1 VSHLIVGTAGHIDH
15 GKTTL
20 VRALTGIDTDRLKEE
35 KERGITIELGF
46 AHLDLPGLPPV
57 GIVDVPGHEKFVH
70 HMVAGVAGIDLV
82 LLVIAADEGIMPQT
96 REHLD
101 ICRLL
106 GVSAGLVVL
115 TKADLVEPEW
125 LEMVGQ
131 EVASFLAGSF
141 LEGAPIVP
149 VSSTTGSG
157 IPELRAAIAELLAK
171 VPDRPAVGIPRLPV
185 DRVFTMKG
193 FGTVVT
199 GTLIAGRL
207 AVGDTVEALP
217 ARFESRIRGLQVYG
231 RPVESARAGQRVA
244 VNLQGV
250 EKSAIERGSVLSH
263 PGLLDPSFLMDAR
276 LTTLASLGKP
286 LANRT
291 RVRLHIGTS
300 EILARVIL
308 LGRTELAPG
317 EEALVQLRLEAPGV
331 ALPRDRFVIRGY
343 SPVVTLGGGE
353 LVDTRPAKHR
363 QFSPAALEHASI
375 MGAADPARS
384 VPLLVR
390 EAGLAGA
397 ARDVLAR
404 RLNIDAGTM
413 QNQLA
418 ALVKQGVLLE
428 VAGAPPLWLHRD
440 EAEQFEQRALG
451 LLRDFHAAEPL
462 RPGLPKEELKSR
474 FPAAAPR
481 VFAALIELLAKKGR
495 LAVEQ
500 DLVRL
505 ATHRVQ
511 LRVDQEQVR
520 SRVEEIFL
528 RAGLQ
533 TPALEAVAQELRLD
547 AKALREAIGLLL
559 ASKKLVKITEE
570 ILMHEENLA
579 PLRAKVVDFLAGGAK
594 MGMPEFKEISGVS
607 RKYSVPLLEYFDRT
621 GLTIRV
627 GDQRVL
633 RRSAGA

>member
-1 VSHLIVGTAGHIDH
+1 MSHLIVGTAGHIDH

-20 VRALTGIDTDRLKEE
+20 VKALTGTDTDRLKEE

-106 GVSAGLVVL
+106 GVGAGLVVL
-115 TKADLVEPEW
+115 TKADLVEPDW

-131 EVASFLAGSF
+131 DVASFLAGSF

-157 IPELRAAIAELLAK
+157 IPELRGAITRLLGR
-171 VPDRPAVGIPRLPV
+171 VPARATTGIARLPV

-199 GTLIAGRL
+199 GTLMAGRL
-207 AVGDTVEALP
+207 DVGETVEVLP
-217 ARFESRIRGLQVYG
+217 ARIESRIRGIQVYG
-231 RPVESARAGQRVA
+231 RAVDAARAGQRTA
-244 VNLQGV
+244 INLQGV
-250 EKSAIERGSVLSH
+250 EKSSIERGAVLSR
-263 PGLLDPSFLMDAR
+263 PGSLEPSFLMDAR
-276 LTTLASLGKP
+276 LSCLKSAPKP
-286 LANRT
+286 LASRT
-291 RVRLHIGTS
+291 RVRLHLGTS

-308 LGRTELAPG
+308 LGRKELMPG
-317 EEALVQLRLEAPGV
+317 EEAMVQFRLESPGV

-353 LVDTRPAKHR
+353 LVDTRPSKHR
-363 QFSPAALEHASI
+363 QFSQTALEHVSI
-375 MGAADPARS
+375 MAGSDPVSA
-384 VPLLVR
+384 VPLLVG
-390 EAGLAGA
+390 ETGLAGA
-397 ARDVLAR
+397 ARDDLAR
-404 RLNIDAGTM
+404 RLNIETGTM
-413 QNQLA
+413 HNLLVS
-418 ALVKQGVLLE
+418 LVKKGTLLE
-428 VAGAPPLWLHRD
+428 VPGAPPLWLHRGESD
-440 EAEQFEQRALG
+440 EFEKGALG
-451 LLRDFHAAEPL
+451 LLGDFHAAEPL
-462 RPGLPKEELKSR
+462 KPGLPKEELRSK
-474 FPAAAPR
+474 FPTAAPR
-481 VFAALIELLAKKGR
+481 VFATLIDLLAKRGK
-495 LAVEQ
+495 LVVDH

-505 ATHRVQ
+505 GSHRVQ
-511 LRVDQEQVR
+511 LRVDQEQVKGK
-520 SRVEEIFL
+520 VEAVFA
-528 RAGLQ
+528 RTGLQ
-533 TPALEAVAQELRLD
+533 PPALDTVARELLLD
-547 AKALREAIGLLL
+547 PKTLKEAIGLLL
-559 ASKKLVKITEE
+559 AAKKLVKINEE
-570 ILMHEENLA
+570 ILMHEQNLA
-579 PLRAKVVDFLAGGAK
+579 PLRAKVSEFLKGGAK

-607 RKYSVPLLEYFDRT
+607 RKYSVPLLEYFDRS

-633 RRSAGA
+633 RKSAGA

>member
-57 GIVDVPGHEKFVH
+57 GIVDVPGHERFVH

-106 GVSAGLVVL
+106 GVRVGLVVL
-115 TKADLVEPEW
+115 TKSDLVEADW
-125 LEMVGQ
+125 LEMVAQ
-131 EVASFLAGSF
+131 DVAGFLAGTF
-141 LEGAPIVP
+141 LEGAPVIP
-149 VSSTTGSG
+149 VSSTTGQG
-157 IPELRAAIAELLAK
+157 IAGLRTAIAQALGR
-171 VPDRPAVGIPRLPV
+171 VPPRETTGIARLPV

-199 GTLIAGRL
+199 GTLIAGQLR
-207 AVGDTVEALP
+207 VGETVEALP
-217 ARFESRIRGLQVYG
+217 SRIEARIRGIQVYG
-231 RPVESARAGQRVA
+231 QAVDAARAGQRTA
-244 VNLQGV
+244 INLQGV
-250 EKSAIERGSVLSH
+250 EKSAIERGAVLSH
-263 PGLLDPSFLMDAR
+263 PGLLEPSFLMDAR
-276 LTTLASLGKP
+276 LSYLASAAKP

-291 RVRLHIGTS
+291 RIRLHLGTS
-300 EILARVIL
+300 EILARAIL
-308 LGRTELAPG
+308 LGRAELAPG
-317 EEALVQLRLEAPGV
+317 EEAMVQFRLESPGV

-363 QFSPAALEHASI
+363 QFSRAALEHVEI
-375 MGAADPARS
+375 MADSDPAQT
-384 VPLLVR
+384 VPLLVGER
-390 EAGLAGA
+390 GLAGIG
-397 ARDVLAR
+397 REELSR
-404 RLNIDAGTM
+404 RLNVAAGTM
-413 QNQLA
+413 HNQLQ
-418 ALVKQGVLLE
+418 ALVKSGVLLE
-428 VAGAPPLWLHRD
+428 IAGAPPLWLHR
-440 EAEQFEQRALG
+440 EAAEHFERSALG
-451 LLRDFHAAEPL
+451 LLGDFHAAEPL
-462 RPGLPKEELKSR
+462 KPGAPKEELKSK
-474 FPAAAPR
+474 FPAASPR
-481 VFAALIELLAKKGR
+481 VFAALLELLARRGK

-505 ATHRVQ
+505 ASHRVQ
-511 LRVDQEQVR
+511 LRVDQEQVKER
-520 SRVEEIFL
+520 IEAVFL

-533 TPALEAVAQELRLD
+533 TPALDGVAQELRLD
-547 AKALREAIGLLL
+547 AKALREAVGLLL
-559 ASKKLVKITEE
+559 AEKKLVKITEE
-570 ILMHEENLA
+570 ILMHEGNLA
-579 PLRAKVVDFLAGGAK
+579 PLREKVRSYLKDGAK
-594 MGMPEFKEISGVS
+594 LGMPEFKELSGVS
-607 RKYSVPLLEYFDRT
+607 RKYSVPLLEYFDRS

-633 RRSAGA
+633 RRASGT

>member
-1 VSHLIVGTAGHIDH
+1 VSHLIIGTAGHIDH

-46 AHLDLPGLPPV
+46 AHLELPGLPPV

-70 HMVAGVAGIDLV
+70 HMVAGAAGIDLV

-106 GVSAGLVVL
+106 GVRKGIVVL
-115 TKADLVEPEW
+115 TKADLVDPEW
-125 LEMVGQ
+125 LEMVRQ
-131 EVASFLAGSF
+131 DVTAHLAGSF
-141 LEGAPIVP
+141 LEGAPLVP
-149 VSSTTGSG
+149 VSSTTGLG
-157 IPELRAAIAELLAK
+157 IPELRGAIAAMLGQ
-171 VPDRPAVGIPRLPV
+171 VPPRAATGLPRLPI

-207 AVGDTVEALP
+207 DVGDAVEVLP
-217 ARFESRIRGLQVYG
+217 ARIESRIRGIQVYG
-231 RPVESARAGQRVA
+231 AAVETARAGQRTA
-244 VNLQGV
+244 INLQGV
-250 EKSAIERGSVLSH
+250 EKGAIERGAVLTK
-263 PGLLDPSFLMDAR
+263 PGLLEPSYLMDAR
-276 LTTLASLGKP
+276 LSYLKSASRP

-291 RVRLHIGTS
+291 RVRLHLGTS

-308 LGRTELAPG
+308 LGRAELAPG
-317 EEALVQLRLEAPGV
+317 EEAMVQFRLESPGV

-353 LVDTRPAKHR
+353 LVDARPGKHR
-363 QFSPAALEHASI
+363 QFSAAALEHVAT
-375 MGAADPARS
+375 MAGADPAQAA
-384 VPLLVR
+384 PLLAL

-397 ARDVLAR
+397 AREELAR
-404 RLNIDAGTM
+404 RINLDAGAM
-413 QNQLA
+413 NNVLAQL
-418 ALVKQGVLLE
+418 VRKGTLLE
-428 VAGAPPLWLHRD
+428 VAGSTPLWVHRD
-440 EAEQFEQRALG
+440 AAGQFAQRVST
-451 LLRDFHAAEPL
+451 LLKDYHAAEPL
-462 RPGLPKEELKSR
+462 KPGLPKEELKSK

-481 VFAALIELLAKKGR
+481 VFAALLERLAKGGAI
-495 LAVEQ
+495 AVEQ

-505 ATHRVQ
+505 ATHRVR
-511 LRVDQEQVR
+511 LRVDQEEVR
-520 SRVEEIFL
+520 GKVEAAFL

-533 TPALEAVAQELRLD
+533 APALEAAAQELRLD
-547 AKALREAIGLLL
+547 PRAVREAVGLLV
-559 ASKKLVKITEE
+559 AGKRLVKVTEE
-570 ILMHEENLA
+570 ILIHEEPLA
-579 PLRAKVVDFLAGGAK
+579 ALRGKVVEFLRGGAK
-594 MGMPEFKEISGVS
+594 MGMQEFKDISGVS
-607 RKYSVPLLEYFDRT
+607 RKYSVPLLEHFDRT

-633 RRSAGA
+633 RKTPGA

>member
-1 VSHLIVGTAGHIDH
+1 
-15 GKTTL
+15 L

-70 HMVAGVAGIDLV
+70 HMVAGAAGIDLV

-106 GVSAGLVVL
+106 GVGQGIVVL
-115 TKADLVEPEW
+115 TKADLVEPDW
-125 LEMVGQ
+125 LALVTQ
-131 EVASFLAGSF
+131 DVTAYLAGSF
-141 LEGAPIVP
+141 LQGAPVIP

-157 IPELRAAIAELLAK
+157 IPELRAAIAAMLGR
-171 VPDRPAVGIPRLPV
+171 VPAREATGIARLPI

-199 GTLIAGRL
+199 GTLISGRL
-207 AVGDTVEALP
+207 VVGDTVEVLP
-217 ARFESRIRGLQVYG
+217 ARLAARIRGIQVYG
-231 RPVESARAGQRVA
+231 NAVETATAGQRTA
-244 VNLQGV
+244 INLQGV
-250 EKSAIERGSVLSH
+250 EKSAVERGAVLSH
-263 PGLLDPSFLMDAR
+263 PGLLEPSFLMDAR
-276 LTTLASLGKP
+276 LLYLKSAAKP

-291 RVRLHIGTS
+291 RVRLHLGTS

-308 LGRTELAPG
+308 LGRAELAPG
-317 EEALVQLRLEAPGV
+317 EEAMAQLRLEAPGV

-363 QFSPAALEHASI
+363 QFSRAALEHVETMAGS
-375 MGAADPARS
+375 DPGRS
-384 VPLLVR
+384 APLLAR
-390 EAGLAGA
+390 EAGLGGV
-397 ARDVLAR
+397 ARDDLAR
-404 RLNIDAGTM
+404 RLNVERGSM
-413 QNQLA
+413 HNHLA
-418 ALVKQGVLLE
+418 SLVKRGELFE
-428 VAGAPPLWLHRD
+428 IPGAPPLWVHRESVD
-440 EAEQFEQRALG
+440 QFEQRVLG
-451 LLRDFHAAEPL
+451 LLRDFHGAEPL
-462 RPGLPKEELKSR
+462 KPGLPKEELKSK

-481 VFAALIELLAKKGR
+481 VFAALLDLLAQRGR
-495 LAVEQ
+495 IALEH

-511 LRVDQEQVR
+511 LRGDQERVKGQ
-520 SRVEEIFL
+520 VEEVFR

-533 TPALEAVAQELRLD
+533 TPAADAVAQELRLD
-547 AKALREAIGLLL
+547 GKSLREAFGLLL
-559 ASKKLVKITEE
+559 AEKKLVKITEE
-570 ILMHEENLA
+570 ILVHEQCLET
-579 PLRAKVVDFLAGGAK
+579 LRAKVVAYLEGGAK
-594 MGMPEFKEISGVS
+594 LGMPEFKEISGVS
-607 RKYSVPLLEYFDRT
+607 RKYSGPLLEYFDRS

-633 RRSAGA
+633 RKSAGP

>member
-1 VSHLIVGTAGHIDH
+1 MSHLIVGTAGHIDH

-46 AHLDLPGLPPV
+46 AHLELPGLPPI

-106 GVSAGLVVL
+106 GVGSGLVVL

-125 LEMVGQ
+125 LEMVSQ
-131 EVASFLAGSF
+131 EVSAFLAGSF
-141 LEGAPIVP
+141 LEGSPILP
-149 VSSTTGSG
+149 VSSTTGRG
-157 IPELRAAIAELLAK
+157 IPGLRAAIAQQLGR
-171 VPDRPAVGIPRLPV
+171 VPARETTGIARLPV

-199 GTLIAGRL
+199 GTLIAGQLR
-207 AVGDTVEALP
+207 VGDAVEVLP
-217 ARFESRIRGLQVYG
+217 ARIETRIRGIQVYG
-231 RPVESARAGQRVA
+231 HSVDAARAGQRTA
-244 VNLQGV
+244 INLQGV
-250 EKSAIERGSVLSH
+250 EKSAIERGAVLSH
-263 PGLLDPSFLMDAR
+263 PGLLEPSYLMDAR
-276 LTTLASLGKP
+276 LTCLASAAKP

-291 RVRLHIGTS
+291 RVRLHLGTS
-300 EILARVIL
+300 ELLARVIL
-308 LGRTELAPG
+308 LGRAELAPG
-317 EEALVQLRLEAPGV
+317 EEAMVQFRLESPGV

-353 LVDTRPAKHR
+353 LVDTRPSKHR
-363 QFSPAALEHASI
+363 QFSPAALEHVGI
-375 MGAADPARS
+375 MADSDPART
-384 VPLLVR
+384 VPLLVGERGLTGTGR
-390 EAGLAGA
+390 EELS
-397 ARDVLAR
+397 R
-404 RLNIDAGTM
+404 RLNIETGVM
-413 QNQLA
+413 QNHLA
-418 ALVKQGVLLE
+418 ALVKKGALIE
-428 VAGAPPLWLHRD
+428 IAGAPPLWLHR
-440 EAEQFEQRALG
+440 EAADHFEQRALG

-462 RPGLPKEELKSR
+462 KPGLPKEELKSK
-474 FPAAAPR
+474 FPGASPR
-481 VFAALIELLAKKGR
+481 VFAGMIELLAKRGK
-495 LAVEQ
+495 LVIDQ

-505 ATHRVQ
+505 TTHRIQ
-511 LRVDQEQVR
+511 LRVDQEQVKG
-520 SRVEEIFL
+520 RVEAVFR

-533 TPALEAVAQELRLD
+533 TPALDGVAQELRLD
-547 AKALREAIGLLL
+547 AKTLREAVGLLL
-559 ASKKLVKITEE
+559 AEKKIVKITEE
-570 ILMHEENLA
+570 ILVHEENLA
-579 PLRAKVVDFLAGGAK
+579 PLRAKVRDYLRDGAK

-607 RKYSVPLLEYFDRT
+607 RKYSVPLLEYFDRS

-633 RRSAGA
+633 RKSAGA